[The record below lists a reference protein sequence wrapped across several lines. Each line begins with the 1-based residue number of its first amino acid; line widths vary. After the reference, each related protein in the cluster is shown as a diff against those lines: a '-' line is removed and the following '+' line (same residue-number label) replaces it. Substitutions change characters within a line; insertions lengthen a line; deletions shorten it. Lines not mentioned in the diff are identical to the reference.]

1 MNSDKDMV
9 GMKNR
14 ASMYGM
20 INDKEEK
27 CSKKNDCLLN
37 KQDACMEPTLRQ
49 TDEYTDRQI
58 DMHGRHLSIP
68 SKTTA

>member
-1 MNSDKDMV
+1 MQSKKTGPKSDLEKGRMNSDKDMV

-14 ASMYGM
+14 ASMYGI

-37 KQDACMEPTLRQ
+37 KQDACMEPTLR
-49 TDEYTDRQI
+49 
-58 DMHGRHLSIP
+58 
-68 SKTTA
+68 

>member
-1 MNSDKDMV
+1 MQSKKTGPKSDLEKGRMNSDKDMV

-37 KQDACMEPTLRQ
+37 KQDACMEPTLR
-49 TDEYTDRQI
+49 
-58 DMHGRHLSIP
+58 
-68 SKTTA
+68 